1 MEPISTPFFVTLQ
14 DRGQIRIEGPDRYT
28 FLQGLVTQDVLTLP
42 MNTLRYGCLLT
53 PQGKFLHD
61 FFIHRTDDALFLDVE
76 GGQRAEDMMTR
87 LTRYKLRAHI
97 SLSCDPACPVYAVM
111 NSSAGLLDPRHT
123 GMGARTR
130 MKPDLPEQ
138 SFAMWDD
145 RRIRLNIPD
154 GSRDMIP
161 EKSILLECGID
172 RLNGIDFTKGCYMGQ
187 ELTARTH
194 YRALIKKHLYPVV
207 WRETPP
213 PPWTEISIAGE
224 IIGETRSSSGHI
236 GLAMIRDDAV
246 ERLHDPHHPVRLL
259 G

>member
-1 MEPISTPFFVTLQ
+1 MTLQ

-42 MNTLRYGCLLT
+42 LNTLRYGCLLT

-61 FFIHRTDDALFLDVE
+61 FFIHRTDHALLLDVE
-76 GGQRAEDMMTR
+76 GGQRTEDMMAR
-87 LTRYKLRAHI
+87 LARYKLRAPV
-97 SLSCDPACPVYAVM
+97 SLSCDPSVPVYAVFKTPF
-111 NSSAGLLDPRHT
+111 GLPDPRHPD
-123 GMGARTR
+123 MGSRSWV
-130 MKPDLPEQ
+130 KPDLPEKPF
-138 SFAMWDD
+138 SVWDD
-145 RRIRLNIPD
+145 MRIRMNIPD

-172 RLNGIDFTKGCYMGQ
+172 KLNGIDFTKGCYMGQ

-194 YRALIKKHLYPVV
+194 YRALIKKHLYPVE
-207 WRETPP
+207 WHETPP
-213 PPWTEISIAGE
+213 PPLTEISLAGE
-224 IIGETRSSSGHI
+224 TIGEMRSSCGHI

-246 ERLHDPHHPVRLL
+246 EKLHDPHHPVRLL